1 MQRKA
6 GKMSVFES
14 GKVKTVNQFFTP
26 LPQQIKNMCLVF

>member
-26 LPQQIKNMCLVF
+26 PSEQRKNTCLVF